1 VLNEILTYYKGYFF
15 EKKKEDINKL
25 ESMNENNKEELF
37 KEYSK
42 ELDNAKSKNICLGFI
57 NYLFNANIKEEKTE
71 NNFNEMVEKWFW
83 IKKIFNDKKKT
94 KLRADDCL
102 VFIKY
107 FNDINNKKA
116 FNEIFNEETK
126 KFIFEYVN
134 EKISLYDF
142 TDYKYS
148 IPYYIINKSTFEFHI
163 NEKGKEPYII
173 YEKINYGF
181 FNFEIKYD
189 EIKLIK
195 ENKNFKNSE
204 DKIIIDNYNKFFNFL
219 KQVED
224 GLKNEFKY
232 NYNLKMSL
240 DFKME
245 NKKNNDNVYNVT
257 CIYTFSDPIKNEKS
271 QFKEYNIFING
282 TKSEGFQNLL
292 SAINNESYKEVNY
305 Q

>member
-1 VLNEILTYYKGYFF
+1 M
-15 EKKKEDINKL
+15 D
-25 ESMNENNKEELF
+25 ENNREDLL

-42 ELDNAKSKNICLGFI
+42 ELDNVKSKNICLGFI
-57 NYLFNANIKEEKTE
+57 NYLFNAYIEEKKTE
-71 NNFNEMVEKWFW
+71 TNFNEMVEKWSW
-83 IKKIFNDKKKT
+83 IQKIFNDKKRT

-126 KFIFEYVN
+126 TFIFEYVN
-134 EKISLYDF
+134 QKISLYND
-142 TDYKYS
+142 TDYLYS
-148 IPYYIINKSTFEFHI
+148 IPYYILNKSTFEFHI

-173 YEKINYGF
+173 YEKIKYGF
-181 FNFEIKYD
+181 FNFEIEYD
-189 EIKLIK
+189 KMKLIK
-195 ENKNFKNSE
+195 EDENFK
-204 DKIIIDNYNKFFNFL
+204 DKTFIKNYNKFFDFL
-219 KQVED
+219 KLVED
-224 GLKNEFKY
+224 ELKKEFKY
-232 NYNLKMSL
+232 DYKLRISL
-240 DFKME
+240 DFNME
-245 NKKNNDNVYNVT
+245 KKENDDNVYNVT

-271 QFKEYNIFING
+271 QFKEDNIFING